1 MLICSYVA
9 IFIGCDM
16 LISEHLELYSLN
28 FLPVSI
34 PLFNKGKIPH
44 SLVSKDK
51 VLTVKLYA
59 YMLSHSV
66 ISNCL

>member
-1 MLICSYVA
+1 M
-9 IFIGCDM
+9 FIGCDL

-28 FLPVSI
+28 FFPASI

-44 SLVSKDK
+44 SLVSKNK

-59 YMLSHSV
+59 YVLSHSV
-66 ISNCL
+66 ISNSL